1 MSTKIYNGIKF
12 KSKDYYQLLQELLEV
27 KNKSKE
33 VSKNLISDRDLLY
46 FISGNKLEDKD
57 SFFIAQEF
65 LDAADSNNKS
75 KWTFSPN
82 IHFSVVVYPTPEGDI
97 YGYYFD
103 SNKKEYNELLKPL
116 YTDFHYQNQ
125 SDPPTNLSE
134 EEWDFRREKWDQLVD
149 YKFKDT
155 GFTYEFVAGGDI
167 DLWDLESRIKIILE
181 KLKREKK
188 IDSVI

>member
-12 KSKDYYQLLQELLEV
+12 KSKDFYLLLQELIEV
-27 KNKSKE
+27 KNKAKE
-33 VSKNLISDRDLLY
+33 VSINLISDKDLLY
-46 FISGNKLEDKD
+46 FIGGNKLEDKD
-57 SFFIAQEF
+57 AYSIAQEF
-65 LDAADSNNKS
+65 SEALDSNNKS
-75 KWTFSPN
+75 KWALVPN
-82 IHFSVVVYPTPEGDI
+82 VHFSVVIYPTPEGDI

-103 SNKKEYNELLKPL
+103 SNKVEYNNLLKPL

-155 GFTYEFVAGGDI
+155 GFTYEFVTGEDI
-167 DLWDLESRIKIILE
+167 DVWDLQDRIKSILE
-181 KLKREKK
+181 KLKRDKK

>member
-75 KWTFSPN
+75 KWAFSPN

-155 GFTYEFVAGGDI
+155 VYNQYWKNGLYFGLCSCVALFLI
-167 DLWDLESRIKIILE
+167 TKLAIES
-181 KLKREKK
+181 
-188 IDSVI
+188 

>member
-12 KSKDYYQLLQELLEV
+12 KSKDFYQLLQELIEV
-27 KNKSKE
+27 KNKAKE
-33 VSKNLISDRDLLY
+33 VSINLISDKDLLY
-46 FISGNKLEDKD
+46 FIGGNKLEDKD
-57 SFFIAQEF
+57 AYSIAQEF
-65 LDAADSNNKS
+65 SEALDSNNKS
-75 KWTFSPN
+75 KWALVPN
-82 IHFSVVVYPTPEGDI
+82 VHFSVVIYPTPEGDI

-103 SNKKEYNELLKPL
+103 SNKAEYNNLLKPL

-134 EEWDFRREKWDQLVD
+134 EEWNFRREKWDQLVD

-155 GFTYEFVAGGDI
+155 GFTYEFVTGDDI
-167 DLWDLESRIKIILE
+167 DIWDLQDRIKSILE
-181 KLKREKK
+181 KLKRDKK